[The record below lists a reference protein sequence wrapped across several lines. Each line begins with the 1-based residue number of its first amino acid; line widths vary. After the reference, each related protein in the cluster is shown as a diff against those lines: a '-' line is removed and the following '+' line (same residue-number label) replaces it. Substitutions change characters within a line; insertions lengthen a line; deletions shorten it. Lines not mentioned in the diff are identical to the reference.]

1 MQLGNKGFGEPL
13 TFDNTYY
20 KTLETKPWAGPNPP
34 EMAKMIG
41 LPSDHVL
48 PDGEQHRK
56 GCPWPTAY
64 CNAMAALIEMCRCYA
79 APTAATLRQCAF
91 AGVAEGWRHS
101 TCSGVPDFYDA
112 A

>member
-1 MQLGNKGFGEPL
+1 MVQLGNKGFGEPL

-48 PDGEQHRK
+48 PDGEQHQK
-56 GCPWPTAY
+56 SCTLPSAQ
-64 CNAMAALIEMCRCYA
+64 CNAKATLIDMCKCYA
-79 APTAATLRQCAF
+79 APLASNM
-91 AGVAEGWRHS
+91 VAVS
-101 TCSGVPDFYDA
+101 LC
-112 A
+112 

>member
-48 PDGEQHRK
+48 PDGEQRK
-56 GCPWPTAY
+56 TACP
-64 CNAMAALIEMCRCYA
+64 
-79 APTAATLRQCAF
+79 
-91 AGVAEGWRHS
+91 
-101 TCSGVPDFYDA
+101 
-112 A
+112 